1 QRKRTAADILLYGCK
16 DLGFAPHGE
25 YWKQIKKISVVELWN
40 HQRVQSFQFVREE
53 EIEVVIDK
61 IRNVCLK
68 GESTNLTE
76 TLALVSNNI
85 ISRCVLSQKSEEDD
99 DGQCNKFWS
108 LSKRLMVIFTS
119 FCFGD
124 INKKDIIS
132 IIFQLQKDGMLDMDL
147 TQDNIKAILLDM
159 FLAGIDS
166 SASTVEWTMAELLK
180 HPTAMKKLQEEVRN
194 VVGNKPKVEMEDI
207 NKMSCLKCVFK
218 ETLRLHPV
226 APLLLPRHTSATVK
240 VGGYDIPSNTTVLIN
255 AWAIQREPKWWEK
268 PEEFIPERFENNP
281 INFIG
286 EDFQFIPFGVGRRSC
301 PGLQF
306 GVASKL
312 ADGATADN
320 LDMTE
325 PYGIAVYRKSPLHIR
340 PLARFRTL

>member
-1 QRKRTAADILLYGCK
+1 
-16 DLGFAPHGE
+16 
-25 YWKQIKKISVVELWN
+25 
-40 HQRVQSFQFVREE
+40 
-53 EIEVVIDK
+53 
-61 IRNVCLK
+61 
-68 GESTNLTE
+68 
-76 TLALVSNNI
+76 
-85 ISRCVLSQKSEEDD
+85 
-99 DGQCNKFWS
+99 
-108 LSKRLMVIFTS
+108 
-119 FCFGD
+119 
-124 INKKDIIS
+124 
-132 IIFQLQKDGMLDMDL
+132 
-147 TQDNIKAILLDM
+147 M

-166 SASTVEWTMAELLK
+166 SASTVEWTMAEHLK

-226 APLLLPRHTSATVK
+226 VPLLLPRHTSATVK

-306 GVASKL
+306 GVASVEYMIANLVYCFDWKL

-325 PYGIAVYRKSPLHIR
+325 PYGIAVYRKFPLHVR
-340 PLARFRTL
+340 PLAHFRTL

>member
-1 QRKRTAADILLYGCK
+1 MTLFSPTDQRKRTAADILLYGCK
-16 DLGFAPHGE
+16 DLGFAPHVV
-25 YWKQIKKISVVELWN
+25 YWKQIKKISVVELLN

-53 EIEVVIDK
+53 EVEVVIDK

-68 GESTNLTE
+68 GESINLTE

-108 LSKRLMVIFTS
+108 LSKRLM
-119 FCFGD
+119 
-124 INKKDIIS
+124 
-132 IIFQLQKDGMLDMDL
+132 
-147 TQDNIKAILLDM
+147 DM

-180 HPTAMKKLQEEVRN
+180 HPTAMKKLQEE
-194 VVGNKPKVEMEDI
+194 I
-207 NKMSCLKCVFK
+207 
-218 ETLRLHPV
+218 TYPV

-255 AWAIQREPKWWEK
+255 AWAIQRQPKWWEK

-306 GVASKL
+306 GVASVEYMIANLVYCFDWKL

-325 PYGIAVYRKSPLHIR
+325 PYVIAVYRKSPLHIR

>member
-1 QRKRTAADILLYGCK
+1 MQGSRLC
-16 DLGFAPHGE
+16 
-25 YWKQIKKISVVELWN
+25 
-40 HQRVQSFQFVREE
+40 
-53 EIEVVIDK
+53 
-61 IRNVCLK
+61 
-68 GESTNLTE
+68 
-76 TLALVSNNI
+76 TL
-85 ISRCVLSQKSEEDD
+85 RQKSEEDD
-99 DGQCNKFWS
+99 DGKCSKFWS
-108 LSKRLMVIFTS
+108 FSKRLMVIFTS

-124 INKKDIIS
+124 MFPYLGWLDMITGLIPSLKALSREIDTFLDKIIEEHRALKSNKKDFIS

-240 VGGYDIPSNTTVLIN
+240 VGGYNIPSNTTVLIN
-255 AWAIQREPKWWEK
+255 AWAIQREPKRWEK

-281 INFIG
+281 INFSG

-306 GVASKL
+306 GVASVEYMIANLVYCFDWKL
-312 ADGATADN
+312 ADGDTADN

-325 PYGIAVYRKSPLHIR
+325 PYGIAVYRKSPLHVR
-340 PLARFRTL
+340 RLARCRTL

>member
-1 QRKRTAADILLYGCK
+1 MTLFSPTDQRKRTAADILLYGCK

-25 YWKQIKKISVVELWN
+25 YWKQIKKISVVELLN

-53 EIEVVIDK
+53 EVEVVIDK

-68 GESTNLTE
+68 GESINLTE

-99 DGQCNKFWS
+99 DGN
-108 LSKRLMVIFTS
+108 
-119 FCFGD
+119 
-124 INKKDIIS
+124 NKKDIIS

-147 TQDNIKAILLDM
+147 TQDNIKVILLDM

-194 VVGNKPKVEMEDI
+194 VVGNKATVEMEDI

-240 VGGYDIPSNTTVLIN
+240 VGGYGIPSNTTVLIN

-306 GVASKL
+306 GVASVEYMIANLVYCFDWKL

-325 PYGIAVYRKSPLHIR
+325 PYGKAVYRKSPLHV
-340 PLARFRTL
+340 LVL

>member
-1 QRKRTAADILLYGCK
+1 MVKEIVKSHDVVFSNRSKKTVLYGCK
-16 DLGFAPHGE
+16 DLGFARYGE
-25 YWKQIKKISVVELWN
+25 YWKQIKKISVVELLS
-40 HQRVQSFQFVREE
+40 HVQSFQEE
-53 EIEVVIDK
+53 VEVVIDK
-61 IRNVCLK
+61 IRNVCLN
-68 GESTNLTE
+68 GGSINLTE

-99 DGQCNKFWS
+99 DGKCSKFWS
-108 LSKRLMVIFTS
+108 FS
-119 FCFGD
+119 FHEFLLRALKS
-124 INKKDIIS
+124 NKKDFIS
-132 IIFQLQKDGMLDMDL
+132 IIFQLQKD
-147 TQDNIKAILLDM
+147 DM

-207 NKMSCLKCVFK
+207 NKMSCLKF
-218 ETLRLHPV
+218 

-306 GVASKL
+306 GVASVEYMIANLKL